1 MILETGEKAMI
12 RFIHFLLQAA
22 AWLYC
27 LHAAAADGRPVLIVP
42 AAALTIMSYSCHYFI
57 GRPRGRGGG

>member
-1 MILETGEKAMI
+1 MI
-12 RFIHFLLQAA
+12 RLMHFLLQLA

-27 LHAAAADGRPVLIVP
+27 LHAAAADGRLVLIIP
-42 AAALTIMSYSCHYFI
+42 AAALTLMSYTTHYFI